1 MTLWNGRTPALA
13 LTAALLCAAPTFAA
27 DAKKETKETYSFGT
41 LRSLD
46 AAAARDQA
54 KKWLTDAGKYDA
66 KAFDAI
72 WNSEDRP
79 LVDKLADTFVLG
91 NEAAAK
97 AMALARNADAPPPEN
112 APSILKDTKTPTFF
126 RANLAVAYAK
136 ALAARNA
143 YEDALAV
150 LADKSILKAE
160 QTADPAAY
168 FFNKA
173 VCEHGLMMQPE
184 ATDTIARLLD
194 DVADVPER
202 YKMVAALMHFDML
215 SWQDKDLGWI
225 ARKMNIIKDRLQQT
239 RGGEKTQKIQ
249 REVVV
254 RLSEMIKELENKK
267 KGGGSCNGGGCPSG
281 GKQDGPNNMQPGNPL
296 DDSRLGGISGAGI
309 VNSKKFKE
317 IAAVWGKLP
326 EKERA
331 KAMVELTRDLPPK
344 YRDAIEAYLK
354 GISADKR

>member
-27 DAKKETKETYSFGT
+27 ETKKEKEYSFGT
-41 LRSLD
+41 LRQLD
-46 AAAARDQA
+46 GDAARDQA
-54 KKWLTDAGKYDA
+54 KKWLTDAGKFDA

-72 WNSEDRP
+72 WDSKDKP

-91 NEAAAK
+91 NENAAK
-97 AMALARNADAPPPEN
+97 VMKLARDTDAPPPEN
-112 APSILKDTKTPTFF
+112 VPSVLKDTKLPAFF
-126 RANLAVAYAK
+126 RANLTIAYAK
-136 ALAARNA
+136 ALATRNV
-143 YEDALAV
+143 YEDALVA
-150 LADKSILKAE
+150 LQSIKAE
-160 QTADPAAY
+160 QTADPGAY

-296 DDSRLGGISGAGI
+296 DDSRLGGISGPGLI
-309 VNSKKFKE
+309 NNKKFKE

-354 GISADKR
+354 GIAADKR